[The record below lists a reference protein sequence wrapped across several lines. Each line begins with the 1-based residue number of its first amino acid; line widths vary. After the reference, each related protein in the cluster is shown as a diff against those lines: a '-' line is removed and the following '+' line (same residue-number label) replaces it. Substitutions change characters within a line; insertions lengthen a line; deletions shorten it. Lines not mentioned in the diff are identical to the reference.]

1 MKIPITFLG
10 TSQAVP
16 TAKRNHTAILLQYSG
31 ENILIDC
38 GEGTQRQFRKAH
50 INPCKLTR
58 ILITHWHGDHIL
70 GIPGLVQT
78 LGLNGYN
85 KTLRIYGPKGTKRF
99 MKELTKFFVLVGKIK
114 IEAHEVTNGK
124 VFETSDLAVETIP
137 MKHGPPCN
145 AYSIAEKTK
154 NRLDKQKIKK
164 LKLPGKL
171 LAKLSQGKNVKYKGK
186 TIKAKQIS
194 YKTSPKKIS
203 VVMDTKIN
211 PNCIKIAKCSDLVIS
226 EATYLNKEKTLA
238 SKHKHLTA
246 EQSGTIAA
254 KAKAKQ
260 LILTHLS
267 QRNELKEKTI
277 LSEAKKKFKNTHIA
291 HDLMQIEI

>member
-16 TAKRNHTAILLQYSG
+16 TAKRNHTAVLIQYSG
-31 ENILIDC
+31 ENILVDC

-58 ILITHWHGDHIL
+58 ILITHWHGDHVL
-70 GIPGLVQT
+70 GIPGLIQT

-85 KTLRIYGPKGTKRF
+85 KTLHIYGPKGTKRF
-99 MKELTKFFVLVGKIK
+99 MKELTKFFVLVGRIK
-114 IEAHEVTNGK
+114 IEVHEATKGK
-124 VFETSDLAVETIP
+124 VFETSDFVVKAIP
-137 MKHGPPCN
+137 MKHGPPSN
-145 AYSIAEKTK
+145 AYSITEKTK

-171 LAKLSQGKNVKYKGK
+171 LAKLSQGKNVKHKGK
-186 TIKAKQIS
+186 TINAKQIS
-194 YKTSPKKIS
+194 YKTLPKKIAII
-203 VVMDTKIN
+203 MDTKIN
-211 PNCIKIAKCSDLVIS
+211 PNCQKIAKNADLIIS
-226 EATYLNKEKTLA
+226 EATYLDKDKALA

-246 EQSGTIAA
+246 EQAAETAA

-260 LILTHLS
+260 LILTHIS
-267 QRNELKEKTI
+267 QRNDLKENIIIK
-277 LSEAKKKFKNTHIA
+277 EAKRKFKNTKLA
-291 HDLMQIEI
+291 HDLMQVEI